1 MKQLH
6 SGFLKKQVLITLITY
21 LIGFIIFKFVFPSVF
36 FPVLIFLPLIFLF
49 INLGFYFGIIRY
61 ANVDI
66 RKFTSRFI
74 LFLGIKIL
82 ALLVFIVIY
91 VYMNPQNAMPFLI
104 VFFALY
110 LINSVFVIIK
120 VLKTLK
126 RGAK

>member
-1 MKQLH
+1 
-6 SGFLKKQVLITLITY
+6 LKKQVLITLITY